1 MLKKLLA
8 LFKFQLN
15 ITLSNKFF
23 LVYTL
28 LLPAVNLLLALNR
41 RGAELSVQEKYV
53 FLVPYVVYIVV
64 IGMLFGWAG
73 NIVSLREN
81 NYLKVFSSLAGSKYY
96 IFVVNLFVNFLL
108 TAVQVNILLFIFE
121 FISRSFDAQLFFLFN
136 GLTFLGVSIC
146 FFAFAVFLKLTVNA
160 VTLQAVLTSYLL
172 LSLVSLEYAPEN
184 TILSTLFHFLNV
196 FSLLNDIALSIGSK
210 LADSLPLCL
219 SVLAWLLVGSY
230 CLKASSVFSKKDR
243 N

>member
-28 LLPAVNLLLALNR
+28 FLPAVNLLLALSR
-41 RGAELSVQEKYV
+41 RGAELSAQEKYV

-96 IFVVNLFVNFLL
+96 IFAVNLFVNFLL
-108 TAVQVNILLFIFE
+108 TAVQVNILLLIFE
-121 FISRSFDAQLFFLFN
+121 FISRSFDAQLFLIFN
-136 GLTFLGVSIC
+136 ALTILGVGIC
-146 FFAFAVFLKLTVNA
+146 FFAFAVFLRLSVNTL
-160 VTLQAVLTSYLL
+160 TLQAVLTSYLL
-172 LSLVSLEYAPEN
+172 LSLVSLDYVPEN
-184 TILSTLFHFLNV
+184 IILNTLFHFLNV
-196 FSLLNDIALSIGSK
+196 FSLLNDIALSIGSN
-210 LADSLPLCL
+210 LADSLPLGL
-219 SVLAWLLVGSY
+219 SVLAWLFVGSY